1 MDHSRDRLEHNNIVD
16 EVKTSFLEY
25 SMSVIV
31 SRALPDLRD
40 GLKPVHRRI
49 LYSMYESGYTPD
61 KPHKKSAR
69 IVGDVMGDLNKRRGR
84 VLGMDHI
91 PGGKQTVTADV
102 PMAEMFGYGT
112 TLRAMTG
119 GMGDFSY
126 EFARYEQAPADVQRK
141 GVEAA
146 EKE

>member
-49 LYSMYESGYTPD
+49 LYSMQWYVWLKTF
-61 KPHKKSAR
+61 H
-69 IVGDVMGDLNKRRGR
+69 IVICWL
-84 VLGMDHI
+84 MD
-91 PGGKQTVTADV
+91 TETLVT
-102 PMAEMFGYGT
+102 
-112 TLRAMTG
+112 
-119 GMGDFSY
+119 
-126 EFARYEQAPADVQRK
+126 
-141 GVEAA
+141 
-146 EKE
+146 